1 MRLGE
6 MLLPAVFIP
15 AAATVHVL
23 RALAGACGG
32 RAVSLLSLSAFQ
44 YRMCLNRS
52 DNVSTTAKHVKE
64 LGPH

>member
-23 RALAGACGG
+23 RALAHVV
-32 RAVSLLSLSAFQ
+32 AVLSHS
-44 YRMCLNRS
+44 CLFLPSRIEC
-52 DNVSTTAKHVKE
+52 V
-64 LGPH
+64 